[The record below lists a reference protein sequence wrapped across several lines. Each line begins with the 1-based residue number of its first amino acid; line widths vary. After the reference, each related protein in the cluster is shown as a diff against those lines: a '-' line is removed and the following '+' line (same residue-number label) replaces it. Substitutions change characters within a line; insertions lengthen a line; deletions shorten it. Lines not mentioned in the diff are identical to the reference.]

1 MRRGV
6 GLVAGVAEDKEVKD
20 MEGEAGEAG
29 TLGITLWN
37 YIVISV

>member
-20 MEGEAGEAG
+20 MEREAGDKIAVNE
-29 TLGITLWN
+29 LIIRSCLF
-37 YIVISV
+37 